1 MEIKCKK
8 TPTTGIQIFVDGEY
22 LTSFSYHSECDEL
35 IDLLENAQNYKD
47 KCALAKPPLNES
59 VLTISDVSNSVCD
72 CKVKEPCTF
81 TEHGK
86 IVEKCVNCGKPIAND
101 C

>member
-1 MEIKCKK
+1 MTKIE
-8 TPTTGIQIFVDGEY
+8 QILKILYLHSDIENSGARCY
-22 LTSFSYHSECDEL
+22 LTKEQFEKAAQE
-35 IDLLENAQNYKD
+35 IDKLYSI
-47 KCALAKPPLNES
+47 P
-59 VLTISDVSNSVCD
+59 VVSNSVCD
-72 CKVKEPCTF
+72 CKVKEPCAF